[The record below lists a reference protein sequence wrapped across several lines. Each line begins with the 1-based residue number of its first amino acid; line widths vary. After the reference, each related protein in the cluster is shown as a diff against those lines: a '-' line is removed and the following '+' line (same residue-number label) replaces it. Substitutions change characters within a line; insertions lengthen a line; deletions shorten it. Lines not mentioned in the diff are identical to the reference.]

1 MKLTTFNREAE
12 ESLIGCIML
21 DAAILDDLNVEPSD
35 FYIKDCERIFAAARQ
50 LRESG
55 RDVDIVTLNEHF
67 NGTMSPS
74 RLTGFLTQV
83 PSVAHAQ
90 TYAGIVK
97 EHSNRRKLQRMAQS
111 ILAAISEDTDSLT
124 VISDVETALAE
135 FTAGDDS
142 QMKLAADVAY
152 EEVAKLQDSSYVPK
166 VTPTGFSALDYQIN
180 GGLRPG
186 DLFVLAGR
194 PSMGKTSLA
203 LQMARAAAVSA
214 PALVFSLE
222 MTAESL
228 VLSYLAKMSG
238 VPFRDIVM
246 RRVKDLQWDSINT
259 HMAQLGEVTLWIDDR
274 PRRTPRQIRQI
285 VRSFAKKHGAPSMV
299 MIDYL
304 QLMGRDERYDR
315 KDLEIGA
322 ATSAMKELAK
332 EMQCPIVLLSQLSRD
347 VEKRADRR
355 PIMADLKESSSI
367 EQDADIIAFIYRDEV
382 YKPDTDDA
390 GIAEIIVAKQRFGE
404 PGVVPL
410 AFVKGRFEYLA
421 PDLRNAWASRH
432 RRRAG

>member
-1 MKLTTFNREAE
+1 MTTFNRDAE

-21 DAAILDDLNVEPSD
+21 DASLLDELSIDSGD
-35 FYIKDCERIFAAARQ
+35 FYVSDCERIFTAARE
-50 LRESG
+50 LRDSG
-55 RDVDIVTLNEHF
+55 RDVDLVTLNDHL
-67 NGTMSPS
+67 NGSMPVA
-74 RLTGFLTQV
+74 RLVDLLNKV
-83 PSVAHAQ
+83 PSAAHAQ

-97 EHSNRRKLQRMAQS
+97 EHSNRRKLWRMAQNV
-111 ILAAISEDTDSLT
+111 ITAISGDVDSLT
-124 VISDVETALAE
+124 IVGDLESALAE
-135 FTAGDDS
+135 FATGDDS
-142 QMKLAADVAY
+142 RMRLAADVAY
-152 EEVAKLQDSSYVPK
+152 EEVAKLQDAEYVPR

-186 DLFVLAGR
+186 DLFILAAR
-194 PSMGKTSLA
+194 PTMGKTSLA
-203 LQMARAAAVSA
+203 LQIARTAAVNS
-214 PALVFSLE
+214 PAIVFSLE

-246 RRVKDLQWDSINT
+246 RRVRDWNNINA
-259 HMAQLGEVTLWIDDR
+259 HMAQLGEATLWIDDR

-285 VRSFAKKHGAPSMV
+285 VRAFAKKHGAPSMV

-304 QLMGRDERYDR
+304 QLMGRDERFDR

-347 VEKRADRR
+347 VEKRADKR

-367 EQDADIIAFIYRDEV
+367 EQDADIVTFIYRDEV
-382 YKPDTDDA
+382 YKPDTDDV

-404 PGVVPL
+404 PGIVPL
-410 AFVKGRFEYLA
+410 AFEKGRFEYLA

-432 RRRAG
+432 GRRAG